1 MSFPQVDP
9 LDWRTIQPHVDALL
23 AAELTPATAD
33 AWLQQWSDLA
43 SVLYEAQMQ
52 INRKLTENTADEE
65 ADRQFLVFVEQIMPQ
80 TRIAT
85 IRRCATGCWRSKRMA
100 TRQTP
105 TQPSCSAASAL
116 RRAFIA
122 PKTCRSSASC

>member
-43 SVLYEAQMQ
+43 SVLYEAQSQ
-52 INRKLTENTADEE
+52 INRKVTENTADEE
-65 ADRQFLVFVEQIMPQ
+65 ADQQFMTFVEQIMPQ
-80 TRIAT
+80 ARVADAGAA
-85 IRRCATGCWRSKRMA
+85 RPAAGAASAWLHAGLRLRS
-100 TRQTP
+100 
-105 TQPSCSAASAL
+105 SCSAASAP
-116 RRAFIA
+116 RRTSTAR
-122 PKTCRSSASC
+122 KTCRSSAS

>member
-52 INRKLTENTADEE
+52 HQSQ
-65 ADRQFLVFVEQIMPQ
+65 ADREH
-80 TRIAT
+80 
-85 IRRCATGCWRSKRMA
+85 RRRGS
-100 TRQTP
+100 
-105 TQPSCSAASAL
+105 
-116 RRAFIA
+116 
-122 PKTCRSSASC
+122 

>member
-43 SVLYEAQMQ
+43 SVLYEAQAQ
-52 INRKLTENTADEE
+52 INRKVTENTADEE
-65 ADRQFLVFVEQIMPQ
+65 ADQQFLIFVEQIMPAGAGS
-80 TRIAT
+80 RAGAA
-85 IRRCATGCWRSKRMA
+85 RPAAG
-100 TRQTP
+100 
-105 TQPSCSAASAL
+105 AASAWL
-116 RRAFIA
+116 HARA
-122 PKTCRSSASC
+122 